1 MRHHEK
7 NGDVLKHKQNLEY
20 DKSVEEEIIKSSKK
34 DAMEKQILREK
45 ENEKNLMLF
54 SEARKSSLE
63 EAQRGRYKGFSEKF
77 LNVLKLIKHPNIIIL
92 T

>member
-45 ENEKNLMLF
+45 ENEKNLILF

-63 EAQRGRYKGFSEKF
+63 EAQRGRYSY
-77 LNVLKLIKHPNIIIL
+77 
-92 T
+92 

>member
-63 EAQRGRYKGFSEKF
+63 EAQRGRY
-77 LNVLKLIKHPNIIIL
+77 LY
-92 T
+92 

>member
-45 ENEKNLMLF
+45 ENEKNLISF

-63 EAQRGRYKGFSEKF
+63 EAQRGRYSY
-77 LNVLKLIKHPNIIIL
+77 
-92 T
+92 

>member
-63 EAQRGRYKGFSEKF
+63 EAQRGRYSY
-77 LNVLKLIKHPNIIIL
+77 
-92 T
+92 